1 MNRSSLAWLAVVL
14 LPALAQAATYKFTS
28 FQYPGADGTVFTGI
42 DDTNR
47 VVGYANYNSTST
59 QQGIFITAAGSLAT
73 INPPG
78 DVYGTPSAINHKGG
92 VVGTAFDGTNYSMFQ
107 DNANGFGTI
116 TDLLINQGVSGINAS
131 FNIVGNF
138 TSPSLENAVY
148 AEINGVYKTL
158 LPDRCQYTHDPAIND
173 DNVVV
178 GNCVSQSNTS
188 LVFTWSKGKYTY
200 YTPPSNM
207 LYVQATGINKA
218 GVIVGWYND
227 SNGLDHGFMLDA
239 GVFTTVDNPSGPNT
253 QIWGINKAGKL
264 VGDYFTEYNTPTA
277 FSATPQ

>member
-1 MNRSSLAWLAVVL
+1 MNRSRFAWLAVAL

-28 FQYPGADGTVFTGI
+28 FQYPGADGTLFTGI

-47 VVGYANYNSTST
+47 VVGYANYTST
-59 QQGIFITAAGSLAT
+59 GNVQGLFITAAGSLAT

-78 DVYGTPSAINHKGG
+78 DVYAMPTAINRIGG
-92 VVGTAFDGTNYSMFQ
+92 VVGTAYDGASYSMFQ
-107 DNANGFGTI
+107 DNVNGYGPI
-116 TDLLINQGVSGINAS
+116 TDVLINQGVSGINAS

-148 AEINGVYKTL
+148 ALINGANNTL
-158 LPDRCQYTHDPAIND
+158 LPNKCQFTHDPAIND

-178 GNCVSQSNTS
+178 GNCVTQRNTS

-227 SNGLDHGFMLDA
+227 SSGLDHGFVLDA
-239 GVFTTVDNPSGPNT
+239 GVFTTVDNPAGPNT

-264 VGDYFTEYNTPTA
+264 VGGYFTEYNMPTA